1 MATFSLTDAKNV
13 SGIESPQAV
22 SAPTQ
27 NANTTTFSLANAK
40 NVMPEVDN
48 LEKLASDLRS
58 DPQNEEKF
66 TAYKDAAAR
75 KYKTDPNTGLK
86 DFIPTVEG
94 AKKFATG
101 LIDTGTHVVTQAG
114 KALAAVPTSPW
125 EAAKG
130 AAGSVVAAGSDLVTL
145 PLEAASKVKEVGA
158 AMMGNADLAAQ
169 TAAEKVRDQ
178 GKIEQFVQRFK
189 PESEAGGAVF
199 DTGRTLLPI
208 LATEG
213 MASGTRLGKAVLP
226 EARTIS
232 QSEAAAAASR
242 ALGTQPGIFSNLG
255 ERIGKGLGSMVGG
268 KFGGKPGV
276 YMGGEMGEAAGA
288 AFDASKKPKFGYRTG
303 QEVVRDID
311 VQETLINELKQEI
324 AAAVEAGEP
333 VAATKAKL
341 ANAQNKLDN
350 AYAARDAIMKEID
363 KTTKGVQPSYL
374 GAAAKGA
381 IGGALIGE
389 AKSGAGESIAPSV
402 AAGALFGAGV
412 RVAQKFH
419 VGDKVYTKA
428 KDFYDWLAANDVD
441 LPTYQKAEQT
451 ARTFVSE
458 PNSSIVV
465 SDKTVGDRVKN
476 NIAPVATSAA
486 PSVSGAGE
494 TAPSTEKA
502 STSNQPPAVIADPA
516 KGQVQVEVEPNSV
529 GRATVPS
536 GNEIIDLANSSTDL
550 TNQQYSPKADGTV
563 KRYNYRLFVPR
574 EEGVIPFETK
584 DYPKYTEGKPLESL
598 AKKSS
603 EVVSTYIK
611 RIGYSPESQN
621 LYIEFDKPTEDK
633 FTNYIYNSVTPE
645 EHAAL
650 INAKS
655 IGKHFLDNIKYI
667 KPTLGIMQTYDQ
679 LIADVNQNKTKPN
692 ISPPESP
699 PGTTGGSPAI
709 EGSTPPSSAPQ
720 GKFGT
725 PIEQTNTTLSGQS
738 EAPAAN
744 ITPVEPQNPVKPTQR
759 PKKGALATLP
769 NAATALQTQPTA
781 PTKPQSVSFKL
792 TKDQANE
799 LQVVQGD
806 FLEKSGVTI
815 KDGLITGPSDKIAQ
829 VIDNIRADYG
839 EYAVDT
845 SPFLRRTMLILADK
859 LSNQIGGDQPQ
870 ISKMAQVQTQGANI
884 RRIIKMQ
891 GEKMYSSDISKTT
904 GKELIQ
910 NSIDAVM
917 KNPEDNRIIGIGT
930 NNKKFFI
937 SDNGQGMTPEIIIQK
952 YLPAGVSGKNIGEG
966 GGLGMAKIAILGG
979 NPNWEVNTIALNE
992 KGQYVHTKLVGT
1004 GDSYYEYVENP
1015 PIIDLKPDTDIKMV
1029 DGMTMRYH
1037 VFSKNESNPKNTGT
1051 TVTVETKSPYSAEQF
1066 ANNAMK
1072 YVPSIQKEFLNDQL
1086 QVSKNNNDSKSLSG
1100 LSSAKSG
1107 KNPNAPVGYN
1117 LFKQIDLPSA
1127 SIDLIVPIKSN
1138 GEQTKM
1144 STGKYLYIPV
1154 LNRSILQF
1162 ELSMDFPDKISIPE
1176 DLAINIKPKVKAE
1189 DSSYPFTTSREDLI
1203 SSVKQELNKYF
1214 SEIGLKAT
1222 EEINN
1227 RYKAAMENAP
1237 KLSEVSDLSFFDV
1250 SGKIPTSIISEI
1262 IKDKSINKVAKDI
1275 NQIQNDILSELRKKY
1290 PDEKVWHRAK
1300 LGGIFVNGDA
1310 YGVHF
1315 GKPFSSRSENTS
1327 STIYHD
1333 PFKTYG
1339 DSLAEAQKN
1348 ITELE
1353 LPESDLAK
1361 IAYFKWIGKT
1371 AGVALHEAG
1380 HQLINTE
1387 GEDLARYLTFNN
1399 DATLNAIINA
1409 KRAQKNT
1416 DYEAIYESL
1425 TKYRKL
1431 VESYEDREKARDVI
1445 ISQGSYKSY

>member
-13 SGIESPQAV
+13 SGIESPQPV

-27 NANTTTFSLANAK
+27 SANTTSFSLTNAK

-75 KYKTDPNTGLK
+75 KYKTDPNAGLK

-101 LIDTGTHVVTQAG
+101 LIDTGTHLVTQAG

-158 AMMGNADLAAQ
+158 AVMGNADLAAQ
-169 TAAEKVRDQ
+169 TTAEKVRDQ

-199 DTGRTLLPI
+199 ETGRAVLPI

-232 QSEAAAAASR
+232 QAEAAAAASR
-242 ALGTQPGIFSNLG
+242 ALGTQPGMFSNLG

-276 YMGGEMGEAAGA
+276 FMGGEMGEAAGA

-303 QEVVRDID
+303 QEVARDID
-311 VQETLINELKQEI
+311 VQETLINELKQEV

-333 VAATKAKL
+333 VAATKARL

-363 KTTKGVQPSYL
+363 KTTKGVQPTYL

-381 IGGALIGE
+381 IGGALVGE
-389 AKSGAGESIAPSV
+389 AKAGAGESIAPSV
-402 AAGALFGAGV
+402 ASGALFGAGV
-412 RVAQKFH
+412 RAAQKFH

-428 KDFYDWLAANDVD
+428 KEFYDWMAANDVD
-441 LPTYQKAEQT
+441 LPTYHKAEQT
-451 ARTFVSE
+451 ARTFVSD
-458 PNSSIVV
+458 PNGSIVV

-476 NIAPVATSAA
+476 NIAPAAASAA

-529 GRATVPS
+529 GRAVVPS
-536 GNEIIDLANSSTDL
+536 GNEIIDLANTSTDL
-550 TNQQYSPKADGTV
+550 TLQPSSPMPDGGV
-563 KRYNYRLFVPR
+563 KRTNYRLFVPR
-574 EEGVIPFETK
+574 EEGVTPYETK
-584 DYPKYTEGKPLESL
+584 DYPEYTKGKPLESL
-598 AKKSS
+598 AKKST
-603 EVVSTYIK
+603 EVESTYIK
-611 RIGYSPESQN
+611 RIGYSPKSQN
-621 LYIEFDKPTEDK
+621 LYVEFQKPTADG
-633 FTNYIYNSVTPE
+633 FTNYIYNGVTAQ

-650 INAKS
+650 IGAES
-655 IGKHFLDNIKYI
+655 IGKHFLDNVKYT
-667 KPTLGIMQTYDQ
+667 KPTLGIMHTYDQ
-679 LIADVNQNKTKPN
+679 LIAGVAKPKVKPTTP
-692 ISPPESP
+692 PPEP
-699 PGTTGGSPAI
+699 PPEASGGTPAVK
-709 EGSTPPSSAPQ
+709 GPTPPSSAPQ

-725 PIEQTNTTLSGQS
+725 PTEQLDLPLSGQS
-738 EAPAAN
+738 EAPVAS
-744 ITPVEPQNPVKPTQR
+744 ITPAEPQNPVKPTQR

-769 NAATALQTQPTA
+769 NAPTALEPQPTT

-792 TKDQANE
+792 TKEQANE

-806 FLEKSGVTI
+806 FLEKSGVTV

-839 EYAVDT
+839 EYALET
-845 SPFLRRTMLILADK
+845 KPSIRKTMLGLAEK
-859 LSNQIGGDQPQ
+859 LSNEIGGDQPQ

-910 NSIDAVM
+910 NAIDAVM
-917 KNPEDNRIIGIGT
+917 KNPDDNRVIGIGT
-930 NNKKFFI
+930 HNKKFFI
-937 SDNGQGMTPEIIIQK
+937 SDNGQGMTPETIIQK
-952 YLPAGVSGKNIGEG
+952 YLPAGVSGKGVGEG

-979 NPNWEVNTIALNE
+979 NPNWELNTIAINE

-1015 PIIDLKPDTDIKMV
+1015 PMIDLKPDTDIKMV

-1037 VFSKNESNPKNTGT
+1037 VFSKNEMSPKNTGT
-1051 TVTVETKSPYSAEQF
+1051 TVTVETKIPYAAEQF
-1066 ANNAMK
+1066 AKSALK
-1072 YVPSIQKEFLNDQL
+1072 YAPSVKREILDDSSSTDKTND
-1086 QVSKNNNDSKSLSG
+1086 DSKSLSG
-1100 LSSAKSG
+1100 VSSYKASIR
-1107 KNPNAPVGYN
+1107 PDAVVDYN
-1117 LFKQIDLPSA
+1117 LYKQIDLPSA
-1127 SIDLIVPIKSN
+1127 SIDLIVPVKSN
-1138 GEQTKM
+1138 GEQIKM
-1144 STGKYLYIPV
+1144 NTSKYIYVPV

-1162 ELSMDFPDKISIPE
+1162 ELSMDFPERVSIPE

-1189 DSSYPFTTSREDLI
+1189 DSAYPFTTSREDLI
-1203 SSVKQELNKYF
+1203 STVKSELNKYF
-1214 SEIGLKAT
+1214 SQIGLKAT

-1227 RYKAAMENAP
+1227 RYKAAMENSP
-1237 KLSEVSDLSFFDV
+1237 KLSEVKDLSFFDV
-1250 SGKIPTSIISEI
+1250 SGKMPTEIVDQI

-1275 NQIQNDILSELRKKY
+1275 SQIQNDILDELRKKY
-1290 PDEKVWHRAK
+1290 PDAKVWKRAK

-1315 GKPFSSRSENTS
+1315 GKPYSSASEATA

-1333 PFKTYG
+1333 PFKTYR
-1339 DSLAEAQKN
+1339 DSLAEAQKA

-1353 LPESDLAK
+1353 LPESDLARL
-1361 IAYFKWIGKT
+1361 AYVKWIGKT

-1399 DATLNAIINA
+1399 DATVNAIINA
-1409 KRAQKNT
+1409 KRAQKET
-1416 DYEAIYESL
+1416 DYEAIYEAL
-1425 TKYRKL
+1425 TKYHKL
-1431 VESYEDREKARDVI
+1431 VESYEDRETARDVI
-1445 ISQGSYKSY
+1445 VSQGSYKSY

>member
-13 SGIESPQAV
+13 SGIESPQPV
-22 SAPTQ
+22 STPTQ
-27 NANTTTFSLANAK
+27 NANTTSFSLANAK

-48 LEKLASDLRS
+48 LEKLASDLRA

-75 KYKTDPNTGLK
+75 KYKTDPNAGLK

-101 LIDTGTHVVTQAG
+101 LIDTGTHLVTQAG

-158 AMMGNADLAAQ
+158 AVMGNADLAAQ
-169 TAAEKVRDQ
+169 TTAEKVRDQ

-199 DTGRTLLPI
+199 DTGRALLPI

-232 QSEAAAAASR
+232 QAEAAAAASR
-242 ALGTQPGIFSNLG
+242 ALGTQPGMFSNLG
-255 ERIGKGLGSMVGG
+255 ERVGKGLGSMVGG

-303 QEVVRDID
+303 QEVARDID
-311 VQETLINELKQEI
+311 VQETLINELKQEV

-363 KTTKGVQPSYL
+363 KTTKGAQPTYL

-389 AKSGAGESIAPSV
+389 AKAGAGESIAPAIAS
-402 AAGALFGAGV
+402 GALFGAGV
-412 RVAQKFH
+412 RAVQKFH

-428 KDFYDWLAANDVD
+428 KEFYDWMAANDVD
-441 LPTYQKAEQT
+441 LPTYHKAEQT
-451 ARTFVSE
+451 ARTFVSD
-458 PNSSIVV
+458 PNGSIVV

-476 NIAPVATSAA
+476 NIAPAAASAA

-502 STSNQPPAVIADPA
+502 STSNQPLAVIADPA

-584 DYPKYTEGKPLESL
+584 DYPEYTKGKPLESL

-603 EVVSTYIK
+603 EVESTYIK
-611 RIGYSPESQN
+611 RIGYSPKSQN
-621 LYIEFDKPTEDK
+621 LYIEFQKPTADG
-633 FTNYIYNSVTPE
+633 FTNYIYNGVTAQ

-650 INAKS
+650 IGAES
-655 IGKHFLDNIKYI
+655 IGKHFLDNVKYT
-667 KPTLGIMQTYDQ
+667 KPTLGIMHTYDQ
-679 LIADVNQNKTKPN
+679 LIAGVNQRKAKPTTP
-692 ISPPESP
+692 PPEP
-699 PGTTGGSPAI
+699 PPEASGGSPAVK
-709 EGSTPPSSAPQ
+709 GPTPPSSAPQ

-725 PIEQTNTTLSGQS
+725 PIEQPNTTLSGQS

-759 PKKGALATLP
+759 PKKGTLATLP

-806 FLEKSGVTI
+806 FLEKSGVTV

-839 EYAVDT
+839 EYALET
-845 SPFLRRTMLILADK
+845 KPSIRKTMLSLAEK
-859 LSNQIGGDQPQ
+859 LSNEIGGDQPQ
-870 ISKMAQVQTQGANI
+870 VSKMAQVQTQGANI

-930 NNKKFFI
+930 NNQKFFI

-1015 PIIDLKPDTDIKMV
+1015 PIIDLKPDSDIKMV

-1051 TVTVETKSPYSAEQF
+1051 TVIVETKSPYSAEQF
-1066 ANNAMK
+1066 ANGAMK

-1107 KNPNAPVGYN
+1107 KNPNAPIGYN

-1144 STGKYLYIPV
+1144 NTGKYLYIPV

-1290 PDEKVWHRAK
+1290 PDEKVWQRAK